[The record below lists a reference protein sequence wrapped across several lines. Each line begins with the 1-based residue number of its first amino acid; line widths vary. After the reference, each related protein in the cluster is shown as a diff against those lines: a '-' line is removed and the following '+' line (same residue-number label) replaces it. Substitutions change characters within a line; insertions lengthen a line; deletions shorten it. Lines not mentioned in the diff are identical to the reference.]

1 MEDVDEAVARVLA
14 GDASAFQAIVES
26 TSPTLVRLSARL
38 MGNLADGEDV
48 MQEAYVK
55 AYRGLLEGRFDGRAQ
70 FVTWLRRIVVNSA
83 IDALRARARAPRPT
97 GELSDVGIDDAAS
110 AETSLAL
117 REISDW
123 LGALPAEQ
131 RAALVLKSIEGH
143 TSAEIA
149 ELMGCSEGAVEQRLV
164 RARAALRQRSDET

>member
-1 MEDVDEAVARVLA
+1 LENVDAAVARVLA
-14 GDASAFQAIVES
+14 GDASAFQEIVAA
-26 TSPTLVRLSARL
+26 TSPTLVRLSARM
-38 MGNLADGEDV
+38 MGNISDGEDV

-55 AYRGLLEGRFDGRAQ
+55 AYRGLLDGRFDGRAQ
-70 FVTWLRRIVVNSA
+70 FGTWLRRIVVNSA
-83 IDALRARARAPRPT
+83 IDAMRARARAPQPSA
-97 GELSDVGIDDAAS
+97 ELDDVGVDDAAS
-110 AETSLAL
+110 AETRLAL

-123 LGALPAEQ
+123 LGALPADQ

-164 RARAALRQRSDET
+164 RARATLRQRSDDT